1 MRRQTKV
8 LTLALA
14 AALTLLDTTA
24 AYARADY
31 FKNWPAGSS
40 PQEVG
45 KRVAENWAARTFEF
59 EQMVKTSGG
68 TERPRRQFVIYPEIC
83 AWYGS
88 LTVARLTKDRDL
100 SARLVRKFDRFLT
113 PEGDKHVSRQAH
125 VDYSVFGVVP
135 LELYIQTKDRRYLDL
150 GRGFADRQWQKTTP
164 DGITEEARYWVD
176 DMYMINAVQSQAF
189 RATGGRAYLDRAAL
203 ATATYLDKLQEPG
216 GLFHHAPD
224 SPFYWGRG
232 NGWYAAG
239 MAELLRDLPKN
250 HPRRARIMQGFKTM
264 MAALLKYQAEDG
276 LWRQLVD
283 RPDVWAETSGT
294 GMFAFAL
301 VTGVKE
307 GWLDSKTYGPAAR
320 RAWLGLAKHV
330 DAQSNVL
337 EVCVGTNKAFQEV
350 GPDLEKQLQFYLTR
364 DRKTGDLHGQAAVLW
379 TATAL
384 LR

>member
-1 MRRQTKV
+1 MRRLRKAF
-8 LTLALA
+8 ALSL
-14 AALTLLDTTA
+14 AALTLLGS
-24 AYARADY
+24 ARAARAADH
-31 FKNWPAGSS
+31 FKDWPAGAS
-40 PQEVG
+40 PAEVG

-59 EQMVKTSGG
+59 EQMVKSGG
-68 TERPRRQFVIYPEIC
+68 VEKPRRQFVIYPEVC

-100 SARLVRKFDRFLT
+100 TARLYARFDRFLT
-113 PEGDKHVSRQAH
+113 PEGDAHVSRQAH
-125 VDYSVFGVVP
+125 VDYSVFGAVP
-135 LELYIQTKDRRYLDL
+135 LEIYIQTKDRRHLDL
-150 GRGFADRQWQKTTP
+150 GRGFADRQWAKTTP
-164 DGITEEARYWVD
+164 DGITAEARYWVD
-176 DMYMINAVQSQAF
+176 DMYMINALQAQAF
-189 RATGGRAYLDRAAL
+189 RATGDRVYLDRAAQ
-203 ATATYLDKLQEPG
+203 ATAAYLDRLQQPN

-239 MAELLRDLPKN
+239 MAELLRSLPKN
-250 HPRRARIMQGFKTM
+250 HPRRARIMQGFRTM

-307 GWLDSKTYGPAAR
+307 GWLDAKTYGPAAR
-320 RAWLGLAKHV
+320 RAWLGLVKHV
-330 DAQSNVL
+330 DAEANVTD
-337 EVCVGTNKAFQEV
+337 VCVGTNKAFQEV
-350 GPDLEKQLQFYLTR
+350 GPDLDKQLKFYLER
-364 DRKTGDLHGQAAVLW
+364 DRKTGDLHGQAPVLW

>member
-1 MRRQTKV
+1 MPRLRKAFA
-8 LTLALA
+8 LSLA
-14 AALTLLDTTA
+14 ALSLLSLTRA
-24 AYARADY
+24 ARAADH
-31 FKNWPAGSS
+31 FKNWPAGAS

-59 EQMVKTSGG
+59 EQMVTAADGKQ
-68 TERPRRQFVIYPEIC
+68 RPRRQFVIYPEIC

-88 LTVARLTKDRDL
+88 LTVARLTKDKDL
-100 SARLVRKFDRFLT
+100 TARLVKKFDRFLT
-113 PEGDKHVSRQAH
+113 PEGDAHVSRQAH
-125 VDYSVFGVVP
+125 VDYSVFGAVP
-135 LELYIQTKDRRYLDL
+135 LEIYLQTKDRRYLDF
-150 GRGFADRQWQKTTP
+150 GRGFADRQWDKPTP
-164 DGITEEARYWVD
+164 DGITAEARYWVD
-176 DMYMINAVQSQAF
+176 DMYMINAVQAQAF
-189 RATGGRAYLDRAAL
+189 RATGDVKYLDRAAL
-203 ATATYLDKLQEPG
+203 ATATYLDKLQQPDA
-216 GLFHHAPD
+216 LFHHAPD

-239 MAELLRDLPKN
+239 MAELLRSLPKN
-250 HPRRARIMQGFKTM
+250 HPRRARILQGYRTM

-283 RPDVWAETSGT
+283 HPDVWAETSGT

-301 VTGVKE
+301 VTGVRE

-320 RAWLGLAKHV
+320 KAWLGLVKHI
-330 DAQSNVL
+330 DAQANVT

-350 GPDLEKQLQFYLTR
+350 GPDLDKQLAFYLAR
-364 DRKTGDLHGQAAVLW
+364 DRKTGDLHGQAPVLW